1 MDMMNNIEAG
11 LMFDMANEAM
21 IEQVKE
27 GKLSLDNKQEKDLLI
42 SWLRANLTKSPKIL
56 SVLEA
61 WTIILYEDNM
71 EREYVTQFINRIREM
86 GNSTVDEW

>member
-1 MDMMNNIEAG
+1 MDMMNDIEVG
-11 LMFDMANEAM
+11 LMFEMANEAM

-27 GKLSLDNKQEKDLLI
+27 GNLSLDNKQDKNLLV

-56 SVLEA
+56 SVLKT
-61 WTIILYEDNM
+61 WTTILYEDNM